1 MRYDHSQVE
10 TGREVF
16 VMFRHGVNVFWAPV
30 NTMKRMMT
38 KLRRPRLP
46 VSGYSINKNK
56 IVHVDSLE
64 DQDLHQL
71 NELLD
76 WNCFVV
82 DDRGRRFGNVAW
94 QGKRITPQEIPDRR
108 IVLMNERFHLS
119 DKHVLEVG
127 CFEGIHTIGLSMFA
141 QKVTAIDSRIENV
154 VKTIVRCAMFG
165 YSPVVFKH
173 DVEEQSAG
181 TSIPEVDVIH
191 HVGVLYH
198 LRDPVSHLKELGRR
212 CRVGI
217 MLDTHYCLDE
227 ETTDQYEVSGKAY
240 RYRKYRESGY
250 HDVFSGMYDHAKWLR
265 LADIRT
271 VLTEAGFS
279 TVQVVEDR
287 RERNGPRTLLF
298 AERA

>member
-127 CFEGIHTIGLSMFA
+127 CFEGIHTVGLSMFA

-173 DVEEQSAG
+173 DVEEQSG
-181 TSIPEVDVIH
+181 TGIPEVDVIH

-265 LADIRT
+265 LADIRA
-271 VLTEAGFS
+271 VLTEAGFI

>member
-1 MRYDHSQVE
+1 ME
-10 TGREVF
+10 TGREVA
-16 VMFRHGVNVFWAPV
+16 VLFRHGVNVFWAPV
-30 NTMKRMMT
+30 STMKRMMT

-46 VSGYSINKNK
+46 ASGYSTKKNK

-71 NELLD
+71 NKLLD

-82 DDRGRRFGNVAW
+82 DDRGRRFGNGAW
-94 QGKRITPQEIPDRR
+94 QGKRIAPQEIPDRR
-108 IVLMNERFHLS
+108 IVLMNERFDLS

-127 CFEGIHTIGLSMFA
+127 CFEGIHTVGLSMFA